1 MPRHDQELQEFPSAS
16 RVKLHRSFFQSIRDR
31 IETIRPVAGSGIQVE
46 SNPGYGLKIS
56 VTGAGTGAGLGL
68 ASCAKAITLDVCKN
82 GAPDTIIVLGFES
95 VEAYSACV
103 ESSG

>member
-16 RVKLHRSFFQSIRDR
+16 KVKLHRSFFQSIRDR

-56 VTGAGTGAGLGL
+56 VTGGL

-82 GAPDTIIVLGFES
+82 GAPDTVIVLGFES